1 MGGLG
6 VPDLRNLNLC
16 LLSSWIFRY
25 HLDSSPIWRQIVDYK
40 YKTEKPNLL
49 CCPDSNA
56 SPFWRGVLWAIRAAK
71 MGIRWT
77 VGNGHKIRFW
87 EDIWFGNSSLATQFW
102 PLYIINEQHGKT
114 IAEVWDGETLKLSF
128 RRAVS
133 ENLMQ
138 MWFELLE
145 IVEEV
150 VLLED
155 EDQIIWSY
163 SSNGKYSVQ
172 SLYVVIN
179 HKGITP
185 VYVHNV
191 WKLQI
196 PPRVQMFL
204 WLLSKNRTLTRDNLA
219 KRRELAYLTCLFCT
233 ERETVDHLFFHCSVA
248 KRLWHIVLNILNLPV
263 VCSYEILASRW
274 LANQRHTVNNI
285 ICAAVIWCL
294 WKFRNDMCFQGRLWI
309 SEKQVLVW
317 TAKILRRWLPMFKM
331 EVGVQVEA
339 VILQLEH
346 QAGQPLE
353 LGWEGTRSSQTA
365 GSDLLTTQALELD
378 FTDATSSEPIIGLN
392 SESVF
397 FNPEFVQDCNE
408 LGR

>member
-1 MGGLG
+1 
-6 VPDLRNLNLC
+6 
-16 LLSSWIFRY
+16 
-25 HLDSSPIWRQIVDYK
+25 
-40 YKTEKPNLL
+40 
-49 CCPDSNA
+49 
-56 SPFWRGVLWAIRAAK
+56 
-71 MGIRWT
+71 
-77 VGNGHKIRFW
+77 
-87 EDIWFGNSSLATQFW
+87 
-102 PLYIINEQHGKT
+102 
-114 IAEVWDGETLKLSF
+114 
-128 RRAVS
+128 
-133 ENLMQ
+133 

-163 SSNGKYSVQ
+163 NSNGKYSVQ
-172 SLYVVIN
+172 SLYAVIN

-219 KRRELAYLTCLFCT
+219 KRRELADLTCLFCT

-274 LANQRHTVNNI
+274 LANKRHTVNNI